1 MTVDRF
7 VNKDNMSLLTD
18 LYELTMAQVYFNK
31 GMNGT
36 AVFNFFIRPTN
47 KRNYFLNAGLE
58 LLIDY
63 LLNLRF
69 TEEDINF
76 LRQTG
81 RFSEEFLEYL
91 RNFKFTGNL
100 YAIDEGEIVFANE
113 PIVQVEAPLIEAQII
128 ETFLINT
135 LQISI
140 LVATKALRC
149 YSVAEKAIL
158 VDFGLR
164 RAHGTDAGMI
174 ASRSS
179 YIGGFVGTSNVLAGK
194 AFGIPIYG
202 TMAHSFI
209 MAHDTEEKAFED
221 FASVYPE
228 NTIFLVD
235 TYNSLEGVKNAI
247 KVAKKL
253 GIRIKGIRLD
263 SGDVATLSKEARK
276 LLDANGF
283 RDAIIFVSGGINE
296 YKIKELI
303 QDKKAPID
311 GFGVGTE
318 LVTSADLPYLDC
330 AYKLVEYER
339 KPKIKLSRKKMTLPF
354 KKQLFRIY
362 KNDTIFKD
370 IIGHFD
376 EHFEDSV
383 RMLKLYIENGE
394 LVRSLPS
401 LKEIREK
408 TLINFKTV
416 PNTFKSL
423 NQYMTLTP
431 EISQRLLKSAEEL
444 KEKLRLGY

>member
-1 MTVDRF
+1 MTIDRF
-7 VNKDNMSLLTD
+7 VDKDNMSLLTD

-36 AVFNFFIRPTN
+36 AVFNFFIRPTS

-63 LLNLRF
+63 LLNVRF
-69 TEEDINF
+69 TEEDIDF

-149 YSVAEKAIL
+149 YSVAEKALL

-194 AFGIPIYG
+194 VFKIPIYG

-235 TYNSLEGVKNAI
+235 TYDSLEGVKNAI
-247 KVAKKL
+247 KAAKKL

-263 SGDVATLSKEARK
+263 SGDVAILSREARK
-276 LLDANGF
+276 LLDASGF

-330 AYKLVEYER
+330 AYKLVEYEK

-362 KNDTIFKD
+362 KNGTIFKD

-376 EHFEDSV
+376 EQFDDSV
-383 RMLKLYIENGE
+383 KMLKLYIENGE
-394 LVRSLPS
+394 LVRNLPS

-408 TLINFKTV
+408 ALINFKTL

-423 NQYMTLTP
+423 NQYMTFTP
-431 EISQRLLKSAEEL
+431 EISHRLLRSAEKL
-444 KEKLRLGY
+444 KEKLRLKH

>member
-1 MTVDRF
+1 MAVDRF

-69 TEEDINF
+69 TEEDIDF

-235 TYNSLEGVKNAI
+235 TYDSLEGVKNAI

-330 AYKLVEYER
+330 AYKLVEYEG

-362 KNDTIFKD
+362 KNGTIFKD

-376 EHFEDSV
+376 EHFDDSV
-383 RMLKLYIENGE
+383 KMLKLYIENGE

-408 TLINFKTV
+408 ALINFKTV

-431 EISQRLLKSAEEL
+431 EISHRLLKSAEEL
-444 KEKLRLGY
+444 KEKLRLKH